1 MKKYQIIYAD
11 PPWKY
16 NDKRVS
22 ITSDRP
28 QKYGGITYP
37 TLDIKEL
44 CALPI
49 KYLAEDNS
57 VLFMWV
63 TMPLLQDCFP
73 IFESWGF
80 EYRTCGFTWVKINK
94 LSDGMFFSKKDIR
107 SGLGSYTNCNAELCL
122 IGVRGKCLERKRK
135 DIKQVIISPVE
146 LHSRKP
152 QEARDR
158 IVDLYGDISRVEL
171 FARQKT
177 EGWDVWGNEV
187 NSDITLWGDKNGKE
201 NQ

>member
-1 MKKYQIIYAD
+1 MVLIPFPDKKYQIIYAD
-11 PPWKY
+11 PPWRY

-37 TLDIKEL
+37 TMNIGEL
-44 CALPI
+44 CALPV
-49 KYLAEDNS
+49 KALADTNC
-57 VLFMWV
+57 VLFLWV
-63 TMPLLQDCFP
+63 TMPLLQDSFD
-73 IFESWGF
+73 IFKSWGF
-80 EYRTCGFTWVKINK
+80 NYRTCGFTWIKTNK
-94 LSDGMFFSKKDIR
+94 KAGTMFFGEKDIR

-122 IGVRGKCLERKRK
+122 IAVKGKLLERKRR
-135 DIKQVIISPVE
+135 DIKQVILSPVE

-152 QEARDR
+152 QEARKR
-158 IVDLYGDISRVEL
+158 IVDLFGDLPRIEL

-187 NSDITLWGDKNGKE
+187 E
-201 NQ
+201 